1 MDEVKIW
8 SVDGDSNVEPLANRG
23 QTDTEELLEETLVRN
38 PDLLIPGLKLVGR
51 QTPTAGGPLDLLG
64 VDEDGRLVVFELKR
78 GTLSR
83 DAVSQIID
91 YASDLD
97 AMDLDALARHISK
110 HSGKYGIS
118 RIDVFQEWYGRD
130 LESLKPLRLFLVGLG
145 VDKRTESMV
154 RFLAENSAMD
164 ISLLTFHGFAYDGKT
179 LLARQ
184 VEVEAAS
191 DPEQHRTRRRYRGTA
206 QRANLEREVQASG
219 VPKVYDAIVG
229 MFQENWPESRSS
241 PYTWWSGSMG
251 QQAYG
256 LVVQLRGSRAR
267 YARIDPLAEEIRV
280 VFFPRAKSLCL
291 DEFRQPIKEI
301 RYNAWPKDRE
311 PLEDPDTEIQFK
323 FTAEEWENHRDRL
336 NALTSAV
343 YEAWESSGQ
352 EEDSS

>member
-8 SVDGDSNVEPLANRG
+8 AVDGDSNVEQLASKG
-23 QTDTEELLEETLVRN
+23 QTETEQLLEGILVKN

-64 VDEDGRLVVFELKR
+64 VDEEGRLVVFELKR

-83 DAVSQIID
+83 DAVAQIID

-97 AMDLDALARHISK
+97 AMDLDALASHISK
-110 HSGKYGIS
+110 HSGTYGIS
-118 RIDVFQEWYGRD
+118 KIDVFQEWYGRD

-145 VDKRTESMV
+145 VDNRTESMV
-154 RFLAENSAMD
+154 RFLADNSALD
-164 ISLLTFHGFAYDGKT
+164 ISLLTFHGFAYHGKT
-179 LLARQ
+179 FLARQ
-184 VEVEAAS
+184 VEVEAAA

-219 VPKVYDAIVG
+219 VPEVYSATVD
-229 MFQENWPESRSS
+229 MFQENWPESRSR
-241 PYTWWSGSMG
+241 PYTWWSRSIG

-267 YARIDPLAEEIRV
+267 YARIDPLAGEIPV

-291 DEFRQPIKEI
+291 DEFRQPIEEM
-301 RYNAWPKDRE
+301 RCNAWPEDRE
-311 PLEDPDTEIQFK
+311 PLEDPDAEIQFK
-323 FTAEEWENHRDRL
+323 FSAEEWEIHRDRL
-336 NALTSAV
+336 SALASAV
-343 YEAWESSGQ
+343 YEA
-352 EEDSS
+352 